1 MKKLKLKI
9 LIISLLT
16 VIIIVGCEN
25 LLDFSF
31 NSDYSTVTFVV
42 NPAEADETI
51 KSLKVLKSDL
61 DSIIAAEGKDVGK
74 LESVL
79 LKEGIVEVLTPGANF
94 DAVKSVKINL
104 AAAGLADITL
114 ASKDNVPIDITSATL
129 DLYDGDLASY
139 LNSAEYTLTLVIVL
153 DKDLESSMIVEAR
166 LKYKITVGV

>member
-1 MKKLKLKI
+1 MKKFKLKI

-42 NPAEADETI
+42 NPEVAGEIIDTAT
-51 KSLKVLKSDL
+51 VLKSDL

-74 LESVL
+74 LETVIIT
-79 LKEGIVEVLTPGANF
+79 EGTVEVLSPGGNF
-94 DAVKSVKINL
+94 DAVQSVKIIL
-104 AAAGLADITL
+104 KAAGIAEITL
-114 ASKDNVPIDITSATL
+114 ASKDNVPEGITSATL
-129 DLYDGDLASY
+129 DLYDGNLASY
-139 LNSAEYTLTLVIVL
+139 LNSSEYTLTLVLLL
-153 DKDLESSMIVEAR
+153 DKDLEESMIIEAK